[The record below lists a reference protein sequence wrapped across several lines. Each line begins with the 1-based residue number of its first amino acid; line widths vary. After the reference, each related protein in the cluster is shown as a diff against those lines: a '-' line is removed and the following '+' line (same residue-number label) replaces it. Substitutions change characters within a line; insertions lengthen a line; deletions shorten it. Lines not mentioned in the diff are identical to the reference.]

1 MIYVEFEEGKDEDR
15 HEFAFASSK
24 WSLNTQEVK
33 RLVRR
38 ALLLHRTR
46 LDYYLPML
54 SPNDGYNEE
63 THHAECWPSPRG
75 MVTHHMSNLHQGSEF
90 GHWKVTGEQD
100 AFAFRHPASPN
111 R

>member
-1 MIYVEFEEGKDEDR
+1 MIYVEFEESKDEDR

-33 RLVRR
+33 RLVKR

-46 LDYYLPML
+46 LDYYSPML

-63 THHAECWPSPRG
+63 THHAEC
-75 MVTHHMSNLHQGSEF
+75 
-90 GHWKVTGEQD
+90 
-100 AFAFRHPASPN
+100 
-111 R
+111 